1 MEANKYRYL
10 VERLIGYLADGT
22 ELYYVELSGDSGV
35 AIPTT
40 SSNGQG
46 AICDGS
52 ICLQSDN
59 GKMFFYNEADG
70 WVEQFSFIQ
79 S

>member
-1 MEANKYRYL
+1 MESNKYRYL

-22 ELYYVELSGDSGV
+22 ELYYVELSGDSEV

-40 SSNGQG
+40 SSNGLG

-59 GKMFFYNEADG
+59 GKTFFFNEDSG
-70 WVEQFSFIQ
+70 DWVEQFSFQ